1 MRTVKLNR
9 IALTALLLAPLAATA
24 SITPAATAAATA
36 SSSEPTEFIQVKT
49 SHQAGNA
56 PLWQNFWRALRGEK
70 PLENAD
76 LAVKVL
82 DASGEPL
89 AGAAVL
95 VGQKKGD
102 PFAGNHALTGAD
114 GSALF
119 TDEALR
125 AGAPFTITASL
136 NGYSTLSLV
145 ANRGSSV
152 ELRLAKIPGER
163 DFSFLQGKVTGFPP
177 GYGGGTL
184 ELGLFLPAFRPESL
198 LNFDPQQF
206 ISSYEVKINVFGER
220 DVPGNVV
227 FPTQRKRYGLI
238 PISLSKPEY
247 IMPLARG
254 LNAHMGALAGAVDIS
269 DAVKLIKNKD
279 FLGTLNIARFTHLGF
294 TNNKVK
300 VRGDE
305 TFNLNLS
312 NEIAPGSVK
321 AEMSGVPAG
330 LDAVSVS
337 FFDKEGDRGDFLP
350 MDIKAVKSEAIK
362 NGSASLQLGL
372 LKQRR
377 SRDKFYVFTGLFDR
391 AALDDKNSTGR
402 SIVGSLQPVS
412 GQSSRFRGF
421 LKPLRSLGVGS
432 GNRDYRFNSPANGAL
447 APDFVLLNIVSE
459 KRNELTQGK
468 TRSLLWSAVLP
479 GSAEGVSLPDLGRPV
494 LPTPDTAKG
503 ERFYWEVIAL
513 KAGSSA
519 PKADLDIQSA
529 IRNLSHVSSLSQK
542 F

>member
-1 MRTVKLNR
+1 MRALKL
-9 IALTALLLAPLAATA
+9 IVLTALLT
-24 SITPAATAAATA
+24 ATAAQA
-36 SSSEPTEFIQVKT
+36 EQPELFQVKA
-49 SHQAGNA
+49 SHHSKAAQ
-56 PLWQNFWRALRGEK
+56 LWQNFWRALSGEQ
-70 PLENAD
+70 PLESAD
-76 LAVKVL
+76 LTVKVM
-82 DASGEPL
+82 DSEGRPL

-102 PFAGNHALTGAD
+102 PFAANHALTGND

-119 TDEALR
+119 NDEALR
-125 AGAPFTITASL
+125 SGAPFTITASFT
-136 NGYSTLSLV
+136 GYSTLSLV
-145 ANRGSSV
+145 ANTQNTV

-163 DFSFLQGKVTGFPP
+163 DFSFLKGKVTGFPP
-177 GYGGGTL
+177 GYGSGTL

-220 DVPGNVV
+220 EVPGNVV
-227 FPTQRKRYGLI
+227 FPPQRKRYGLI

-247 IMPLARG
+247 IMPLSRG
-254 LNAHMGALAGAVDIS
+254 LEAHMGALAGAVDIS

-279 FLGTLNIARFTHLGF
+279 FLGTLNIARFTHIGF
-294 TNNKVK
+294 TNNKVE

-305 TFNLNLS
+305 TFNLNVS
-312 NEIAPGSVK
+312 HEIAAAAAK
-321 AEMSGVPAG
+321 AEMSGIPSG
-330 LDAVSVS
+330 LDAVSVA
-337 FFDKEGDRGDFLP
+337 FYDKEGDRGDFLP
-350 MDIKAVKSEAIK
+350 MDVKAVKSEAIR
-362 NGSASLQLGL
+362 NGAANLQLGL

-377 SRDKFYVFTGLFDR
+377 PQDKFYVFTGLFDR
-391 AALDDKNSTGR
+391 AALDDKNATAR
-402 SIVGSLQPVS
+402 SIVGSLQPIS
-412 GQSSRFRGF
+412 GQGSKFKGF
-421 LKPLRSLGVGS
+421 LRPVRSLGVGS

-447 APDFVLLNIVSE
+447 VPDFVLLNIVSE
-459 KRNELTQGK
+459 KKNELTQGK

-494 LPTPDTAKG
+494 LPAPDTAKG
-503 ERFYWEVIAL
+503 ERFYWEVIAV

>member
-1 MRTVKLNR
+1 MRKLLIAPALTTLLLFPSMAQAQPAELFQVKASHAASGQLWRNLWLALSGKKPMEAADLTVKVMD
-9 IALTALLLAPLAATA
+9 
-24 SITPAATAAATA
+24 S
-36 SSSEPTEFIQVKT
+36 
-49 SHQAGNA
+49 AGN
-56 PLWQNFWRALRGEK
+56 
-70 PLENAD
+70 
-76 LAVKVL
+76 
-82 DASGEPL
+82 PL

-95 VGQKKGD
+95 VGPKKGE
-102 PFAGNHALTGAD
+102 PFAANHTVTGAD

-119 TDEALR
+119 SDDSLR
-125 AGAPFTITASL
+125 SGAPLTITASL
-136 NGYSTLSLV
+136 AGHSTLSLV
-145 ANRGSSV
+145 ANTQNQV
-152 ELRLAKIPGER
+152 ELRLAKLPGER
-163 DFSFLQGKVTGFPP
+163 DYSFLKGKVTGFPP

-227 FPTQRKRYGLI
+227 FPPQRKRYGLI

-247 IMPLARG
+247 IMPLSRG

-294 TNNKVK
+294 TNNKVE

-305 TFNLNLS
+305 SFNLNLS
-312 NEIAPGSVK
+312 NEISPAAAK
-321 AEMSGVPAG
+321 AEMSGIPAG
-330 LDAVSVS
+330 LDAVSVA
-337 FFDKEGDRGDFLP
+337 FFDKEGDGGDFLP

-362 NGSASLQLGL
+362 NGQASLPLGI

-377 SRDKFYVFTGLFDR
+377 PQDKFYVFTGLFDR
-391 AALDDKNSTGR
+391 AALDDKNATAR

-412 GQSSRFRGF
+412 SQGGSRFKGF
-421 LKPLRSLGVGS
+421 LRAVRSQGVS
-432 GNRDYRFNSPANGAL
+432 NGNRDYRFNSAANGSL
-447 APDFVLLNIVSE
+447 VPDFVLLNIVSE
-459 KRNELTQGK
+459 KKNELTQGK

-479 GSAEGVSLPDLGRPV
+479 GSAAGVTLPDLGRPV
-494 LPTPDTAKG
+494 LPAPDSAKG
-503 ERFYWEVIAL
+503 EKFYWEVIAV
-513 KAGSSA
+513 KAGPNNAA